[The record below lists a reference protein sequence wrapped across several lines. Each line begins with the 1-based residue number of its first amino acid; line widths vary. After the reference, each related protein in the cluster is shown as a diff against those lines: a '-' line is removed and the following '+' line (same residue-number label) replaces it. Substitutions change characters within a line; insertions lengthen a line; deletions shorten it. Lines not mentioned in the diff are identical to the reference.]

1 MADATITLEQVLDL
15 ARRLTPLDKVRLI
28 KGVVPDLEAPLS
40 AVADAHL
47 PLQSAYGI
55 CADLGPAPSAADI
68 DEVRQE
74 PFGSS
79 QGKSLEFSPV
89 LLS

>member
-15 ARRLTPLDKVRLI
+15 ARQLTPLEKVRLI
-28 KGVVPDLEAPLS
+28 KGIVPDLEAPLS
-40 AVADAHL
+40 AATRSSL

-68 DEVRQE
+68 HEARQA
-74 PFGSS
+74 FGAFPRED
-79 QGKSLEFSPV
+79 L
-89 LLS
+89 